1 MLDPMTGWFRCKM
14 KENTAKQHTRIRSEG
29 IGVGQPQNLTADC
42 VLKDVVPF
50 ILYFFTPFLVF
61 CL

>member
-1 MLDPMTGWFRCKM
+1 MLDPMTGWL

-42 VLKDVVPF
+42 V
-50 ILYFFTPFLVF
+50 
-61 CL
+61 